1 MTFVTDTHAFV
12 FYAMGKTDKLGRR
25 ARRAFVQAESR
36 RATMYIPT
44 VCFFEL
50 SLLLESGKLRSN
62 MPFSEWKTGV
72 EQSGLFVIEPLT
84 WEDVEEARSLRSL
97 VDPFDR
103 LIAGTA
109 VALGVPLV
117 TPDARIATAERV
129 AVIW

>member
-12 FYAMGKTDKLGRR
+12 FYAMGKIEKLGRR

-72 EQSGLFVIEPLT
+72 ERSGLFVIEPLT

-103 LIAGTA
+103 LIAGIA
-109 VALGVPLV
+109 NRLQAPLITRDSHLV
-117 TPDARIATAERV
+117 DSGLLETV
-129 AVIW
+129 W